1 MMTALMMIRLAASL
15 ALAAAASPPRW
26 DSLTP
31 EQQRSFTLDG
41 ASAVEHFFVDDSGR
55 GNGTHYKYPARYI
68 DQLVEAARAEAAS
81 CARRAAPP
89 ASAPPPPRCWL
100 HAALRRRPIDGLDVA
115 VFGTVEPTVEA
126 ACLAHGASSVTTV
139 EYNELTLEHARLRA
153 VRPAALFGDG
163 GGGGAAAAAAET
175 FDAALA
181 ISSFDHDGLGRYG
194 DPLAPDGD
202 LRAMAT
208 TARAVRP
215 GGHLYLTVPVGPDV
229 VAWNLLR
236 RYGRARLPLLL
247 QQRAP
252 PGGDACEADERGGAW
267 DGAQWEEL
275 PDERVGWSDE
285 LLDDAARD
293 WRRSVEPVFVLRR
306 R

>member
-1 MMTALMMIRLAASL
+1 M
-15 ALAAAASPPRW
+15 
-26 DSLTP
+26 
-31 EQQRSFTLDG
+31 
-41 ASAVEHFFVDDSGR
+41 
-55 GNGTHYKYPARYI
+55 
-68 DQLVEAARAEAAS
+68 
-81 CARRAAPP
+81 
-89 ASAPPPPRCWL
+89 
-100 HAALRRRPIDGLDVA
+100 
-115 VFGTVEPTVEA
+115 
-126 ACLAHGASSVTTV
+126 
-139 EYNELTLEHARLRA
+139 
-153 VRPAALFGDG
+153 
-163 GGGGAAAAAAET
+163 
-175 FDAALA
+175 
-181 ISSFDHDGLGRYG
+181 
-194 DPLAPDGD
+194 
-202 LRAMAT
+202 
-208 TARAVRP
+208 
-215 GGHLYLTVPVGPDV
+215 PVGPDV